1 MELIGL
7 QWGQILALVG
17 AALAVIL
24 SGIGSSKGVGLAGQ
38 TAAGVATEN
47 PEVAGKLLILQL
59 LPATQGIYG
68 FLVGVIVLINT
79 GVLAGQMV
87 DVSVTQGLLL
97 VVGCLPV
104 GVIGWY
110 SAVKQAQVAA
120 SGMLLTGQRPDMSG
134 RAITMTVMVETYA
147 VFALLVS
154 FLIVNSVMG

>member
-17 AALAVIL
+17 AALAGIL